1 MSSLSLDKINT
12 EVENRY
18 APFVIADVPGGDV
31 VLRHAIRLAKSER
44 AQLAELNAE
53 LAKVQQSGDIE
64 AGLEFTR
71 KVLRLL
77 SVGDG
82 GQRLIKVI
90 GEDAAKLTYVLE
102 AYAEATQMGEALRS
116 ES

>member
-1 MSSLSLDKINT
+1 MAISLDQINT

-18 APFVIADVPGGDV
+18 APFVIEDVPGGDV

-44 AQLAELNAE
+44 AQLTELNAE
-53 LAKVQQSGDIE
+53 LEKVRQSGDVE
-64 AGLEFTR
+64 AALDFSR
-71 KVLRLL
+71 KVVCLL

-82 GQRLIKVI
+82 GSRLIDVI
-90 GEDAAKLTYVLE
+90 GEDAAKLTYVLQ
-102 AYAEATQMGEALRS
+102 AYAEATQMGEALNS